1 MLLETSITA
10 GKLLHFVAVLQPA
23 SDETLRRQPADKL
36 PHCDRSPTLL
46 NSPSMTHTNP
56 DGICIPARFS
66 ALPQLLAPLAPAAQA
81 VMSPGLTWTL
91 LRAQLAVEELF
102 ANSIH
107 HGYGEESDQPVWL
120 SVALQGDT
128 LQVVYAD
135 QAAAFDPFAAIEPP
149 DDDPST
155 PIDGRKLGGLG
166 RLLVRE
172 LAGHC
177 AYRREGNR
185 NVTRLE
191 FALNLSPPK

>member
-1 MLLETSITA
+1 
-10 GKLLHFVAVLQPA
+10 
-23 SDETLRRQPADKL
+23 
-36 PHCDRSPTLL
+36 
-46 NSPSMTHTNP
+46 MTHTNP
-56 DGICIPARFS
+56 DSICIPARFS

-81 VMSPGLTWTL
+81 VVSPGLTQTL
-91 LRAQLAVEELF
+91 LRAQVAVEELF

-128 LQVVYAD
+128 LRVVYAD

-149 DDDPST
+149 NDDPTTSV
-155 PIDGRKLGGLG
+155 DDRKLGGLG

-172 LAGHC
+172 LANHC
-177 AYRREGNR
+177 TYQREDGR

-191 FALNLSPPK
+191 FPVVP

>member
-1 MLLETSITA
+1 
-10 GKLLHFVAVLQPA
+10 
-23 SDETLRRQPADKL
+23 
-36 PHCDRSPTLL
+36 
-46 NSPSMTHTNP
+46 MTHTNP
-56 DGICIPARFS
+56 DSICIPARFS
-66 ALPQLLAPLAPAAQA
+66 ALPQLLAPLAPAAQG
-81 VMSPGLTWTL
+81 VVSPGLTRTL

-128 LQVVYAD
+128 LRVVYAD

-149 DDDPST
+149 NDDPTTSV
-155 PIDGRKLGGLG
+155 DDRKLGGLG

-172 LAGHC
+172 LANHC
-177 AYRREGNR
+177 TYQREDGR

-191 FALNLSPPK
+191 FPVVP